1 MHDRQNSAK
10 RRTPFLM
17 ITFSQLPTIVD
28 GKLIALHADCEIR
41 SIITDSRK
49 GTDAT
54 GAVFFAIKGKHHDAN
69 AFLLPMYQIGVRQFV
84 VESIDDDT
92 IKKLSGSNI
101 LKVASSLRALQRMAT
116 AHRSEFKIPVIGI
129 TGSNAKTIIK
139 EWLFTLLAP
148 DFRIVKN
155 PGSYNS
161 QLGVPLSV
169 WQIQPHHQLG
179 IFEAGI
185 SRPGEMENLEKI
197 ISPTIGIF
205 TNLGTA
211 HDEGFSGSEEKV
223 NEKLKLFESSTVLI
237 YSTDHAAVH
246 SAVRRR
252 AIKSFS
258 WGSGEDSTVSVKKT
272 PNGYRCT
279 YDGKAMNFVFPFDD
293 KSSIENCLHCI
304 TVMIY
309 LGYGEEVIASRLKSL
324 RSVPMRLEL
333 KEGVNHSYLIDDTY
347 NNDLAGLR
355 ISLEFLSNQY
365 HKNKKRLIL
374 SDILETGLSPQEL
387 VNQISTLVAQ
397 YKIQSFI
404 GIGPILSQHKNLFS
418 GDTMFF
424 ESTESFLTEFKLD
437 ILDNEVILVKGAR
450 AFQFEKIIQRL
461 QKKVHGTVM
470 EIDLGAV
477 VDNLNY
483 FRSMLQPATKIM
495 VMVKAFAYGSGS
507 VEIANLLQYHK
518 VDYLGVAYADEG
530 VELRKNNITL
540 PVMVMNPSAET
551 FQSLLEFNLEPEI
564 YSFGVLHQYLNFL
577 HGRKSSVHLKLDT
590 GMHRLGFEKE
600 NIPELI
606 DILKANPQ
614 ITVASIF
621 SHLAGADEAE
631 HDQFTMQQAEAFIS
645 MAGKISMALDY
656 QPLFHILNSPGILRK
671 AEWQFD
677 MVRLGIG
684 LYGVNPTAERF
695 PLKPVATLKTTI
707 SQIKHVRKGETVG
720 YGRRGVAESEMRI
733 ATIAIGYADGFSRAF
748 SRGVGEVLIH
758 GKRAA
763 VVGNVCMDMTMV
775 DITGIDATEGDEVI
789 VFGKDLPIQE
799 LAERI
804 RTIPYELLTNT
815 SERVKRVFVAES
827 I

>member
-1 MHDRQNSAK
+1 
-10 RRTPFLM
+10 M
-17 ITFSQLPTIVD
+17 ITFSQLPAIVD
-28 GKLIALHADCEIR
+28 GTLIALHQDHEIR
-41 SIITDSRK
+41 TIITDSRK
-49 GTDAT
+49 GTDAE

-69 AFLLPMYQIGVRQFV
+69 AFLVPMYQIGVRQFV
-84 VESIDDDT
+84 VESINDEV
-92 IKKLSGSNI
+92 IQQLIGSNI
-101 LKVASSLRALQRMAT
+101 LKVASSLHALQRMVIR
-116 AHRSEFKIPVIGI
+116 HRSAFRIPVIGI

-148 DFRIVKN
+148 DYRIVKN

-169 WQIQPHHQLG
+169 WQMQPHHQMG

-185 SRPGEMENLEKI
+185 STRGEMEKLAAI
-197 ISPTIGIF
+197 IRPTIGIF

-211 HDEGFSGSEEKV
+211 HDEGFVDHDEKIS
-223 NEKLKLFESSTVLI
+223 EKLKLFTSSAVLI
-237 YSTDHAAVH
+237 YSTDHPRVH
-246 SAVRRR
+246 SAVKKN
-252 AIKSFS
+252 AIRSFS
-258 WGSGEDSTVSVKKT
+258 WGSTDDSTVIVKKT
-272 PNGYRCT
+272 STGCT
-279 YDGKAMNFVFPFDD
+279 CKYDGKEMNFVLPFED
-293 KSSIENCLHCI
+293 KPSVENCLHCI
-304 TVMIY
+304 TAMIY
-309 LGYGEEVIASRLKSL
+309 LGYDEQLIARRLKSL

-333 KEGVNHSYLIDDTY
+333 KEGINHSYLIDDTY

-374 SDILETGLSPQEL
+374 SDILETGLSSEDL
-387 VNQISTLVAQ
+387 VNQIAELAAQ
-397 YKIQSFI
+397 YKIDSFV
-404 GIGPILSQHKNLFS
+404 GIGPILCRHKDLFAAKS
-418 GDTMFF
+418 SFY
-424 ESTESFLTEFKLD
+424 ESTESFLTGFDTGAMADE
-437 ILDNEVILVKGAR
+437 IVLVKGAR

-461 QKKVHGTVM
+461 QRKVHGTVM

-483 FRSMLQPATKIM
+483 FRSTLQPTTKIM

-551 FQSLLEFNLEPEI
+551 FQLLLEHNLEPEI
-564 YSFGVLHQYLNFL
+564 YSFTILRQYLNFL
-577 HGRKSSVHLKLDT
+577 QGRKSSIHLKIDT

-600 NIPELI
+600 NISELTE
-606 DILKANPQ
+606 ILKDNPQ
-614 ITVASIF
+614 VKVASIF

-631 HDQFTMQQAEAFIS
+631 HDQFTMQQAQAFIA
-645 MAGKISMALDY
+645 MAGQISLALDY

-671 AEWQFD
+671 PEWQFD

-684 LYGVNPTAERF
+684 LYGVNPTTEHF

-707 SQIKHVRKGETVG
+707 SQIKHIRSGETVG
-720 YGRRGVAESEMRI
+720 YGRRGIADADMKI

-748 SRGVGEVLIH
+748 SRGVGEVMIH
-758 GKRAA
+758 GKRAK

-789 VFGKDLPIQE
+789 VFGKELPIGE
-799 LAERI
+799 LADRI
-804 RTIPYELLTNT
+804 KTIPYELLTNT